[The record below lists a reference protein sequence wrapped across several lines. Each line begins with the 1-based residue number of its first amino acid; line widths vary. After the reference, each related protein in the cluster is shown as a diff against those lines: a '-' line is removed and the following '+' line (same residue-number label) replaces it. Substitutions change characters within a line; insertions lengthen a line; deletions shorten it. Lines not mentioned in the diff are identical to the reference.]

1 MIMINIRCKNCNT
14 DIEGHPT
21 KPKSCGCPNFTM
33 IANDKISARDLS
45 QVQIISGLISK
56 KDEQSPL
63 GLTKE
68 DLAFQEARRNRKVR
82 KLEFEIK

>member
-1 MIMINIRCKNCNT
+1 MINIRCKTCNT
-14 DIEGHPT
+14 NIEGHPT

-45 QVQIISGLISK
+45 QVEIISGLISK
-56 KDEQSPL
+56 RDEKSSL
-63 GLTKE
+63 ALTKE

-82 KLEFEIK
+82 KLEFEVK

>member
-1 MIMINIRCKNCNT
+1 
-14 DIEGHPT
+14 
-21 KPKSCGCPNFTM
+21 M

-56 KDEQSPL
+56 KDEQASL

>member
-1 MIMINIRCKNCNT
+1 MINIRCKICNT
-14 DIEGHPT
+14 IIEGHPT

-33 IANDKISARDLS
+33 IANDKISARDLT
-45 QVQIISGLISK
+45 QVEIVSGLISK
-56 KDEQSPL
+56 RDEKSSL
-63 GLTKE
+63 ALTKE